1 VLSLVLSAGLMLAL
15 AVPALG
21 LHIGASGV
29 ATLPNNL
36 PSKRGY
42 LALQRTFPAQNPYPA
57 EIVVEGGISSIVAT
71 DLAKLKARLAADPRF
86 GPGTIQTAPRAHVSL
101 LSVPVRGD
109 AVSGPAVAAVR
120 DLRSQVLPAAFA
132 GTGARVFVGGK
143 TAENADY
150 FDAASNPTPYV
161 LTFVLGLSLIV
172 LTVAFRSLVVALISI
187 LFNLL
192 SVGAAYG
199 LLTLVFLD
207 GKGAGLLGFEH
218 VHAIDAWVPLFLFSV
233 LFGLSM
239 DYQVFLMSR
248 IKERYDQS
256 GSTRE
261 AVTTGVATTARI
273 ITGAALIIIVVFAGF
288 ARGQLVQF
296 QQMGFGVAIALLLDA
311 TIIRSVL
318 LPSTLT
324 LLDQRTWYLPH
335 WLEWLPHIQVERPA
349 PTQLPHVKTG
359 TV

>member
-1 VLSLVLSAGLMLAL
+1 MLLL
-15 AVPALG
+15 AAPVFG

-29 ATLPNNL
+29 TTLPNNL
-36 PSKRGY
+36 PSKQGY
-42 LALQRTFPAQNPYPA
+42 LALQRTFPAQNPEPA
-57 EIVVEGGISSIVAT
+57 EIVVEGGNARPSRPTSRSSRR
-71 DLAKLKARLAADPRF
+71 RLAATPASAPARSSPR
-86 GPGTIQTAPRAHVSL
+86 PEHISL
-101 LSVPVRGD
+101 LTVPVRGD

-120 DLRSQVLPAAFA
+120 DLRNHVSRHLRRHRR
-132 GTGARVFVGGK
+132 TVFVGGK

-161 LTFVLGLSLIV
+161 LAFVLGLSLIV
-172 LTVAFRSLVVALISI
+172 LTVAFRSLVVALVSI
-187 LFNLL
+187 LLNLL

-261 AVTTGVATTARI
+261 AVD
-273 ITGAALIIIVVFAGF
+273 AASRRR
-288 ARGQLVQF
+288 RG
-296 QQMGFGVAIALLLDA
+296 
-311 TIIRSVL
+311 S
-318 LPSTLT
+318 S
-324 LLDQRTWYLPH
+324 
-335 WLEWLPHIQVERPA
+335 PA
-349 PTQLPHVKTG
+349 PP
-359 TV
+359 